1 MLRGRFLGFTQN
13 VADLFC
19 YLILTNTIKDDDKP
33 SILSRSVVRSRYKDE
48 EPLYILIQMK

>member
-19 YLILTNTIKDDDKP
+19 YLILTNTIKDDDKS
-33 SILSRSVVRSRYKDE
+33 SILSKSVVRSRYKDE